1 MLTTDGIS
9 FSAKSAKESG
19 LVFALILLEKEEINK
34 ILSQSLE
41 KTKDM
46 EAKVGRAKFLENKGV
61 GFVDP
66 GAKST
71 EIILRAYFESVL

>member
-34 ILSQSLE
+34 TIMNFLNIL
-41 KTKDM
+41 
-46 EAKVGRAKFLENKGV
+46 
-61 GFVDP
+61 
-66 GAKST
+66 
-71 EIILRAYFESVL
+71 I